1 MDDHI
6 TTTDYDTDFLVWN
19 STQIELLRSKQFDR
33 LDLENIIEELESM
46 ALSQRHEL
54 EHRIE
59 KLTTHLLKCQL
70 QPWKISGSWR
80 GTIREQRYRI
90 AKLLKAMPSL
100 KPLLDQYMTMAYDH
114 AANRAADETR
124 LPRSAFPPTMPFTK
138 EQLLD
143 PDYLP

>member
-6 TTTDYDTDFLVWN
+6 TTIYDTDFLDWT
-19 STQIELLRSKQFDR
+19 STQIELLRTKQFER
-33 LDLENIIEELESM
+33 LDLENIIEELKSM
-46 ALSQRHEL
+46 ALAQRHEL

-59 KLTTHLLKCQL
+59 RLTTHLLKCKV
-70 QPWKISGSWR
+70 QPWRISGSWL

-90 AKLLKAMPSL
+90 ARLLEAMPSL
-100 KPLLDQYMTMAYDH
+100 QPLLDQYVITAYAH
-114 AANRAADETR
+114 AAARAADETR
-124 LPRSAFPPTMPFTK
+124 LPRAAFPATVPFTK

>member
-6 TTTDYDTDFLVWN
+6 KTDHEADFLVWT
-19 STQIELLRSKQFDR
+19 STQIELLRAKRFDQ

-46 ALSQRHEL
+46 ARAEKHQL

-59 KLTTHLLKCQL
+59 RLITHLLKCKL
-70 QPWKISGSWR
+70 QPDQISGSWL
-80 GTIREQRYRI
+80 GMIREQRHRI
-90 AKLLKAMPSL
+90 AKLLKAMPSM
-100 KPLLDQYMTMAYDH
+100 KPLLDQYITLAYDH
-114 AANRAADETR
+114 AAARAADETKM
-124 LPRSAFPPTMPFTK
+124 PRSACPATMPFTK

>member
-1 MDDHI
+1 MDDHFN
-6 TTTDYDTDFLVWN
+6 TDHEADFLAWT
-19 STQIELLRSKQFDR
+19 SAQIELLRAKQFDR

-46 ALSQRHEL
+46 ARAEKHEL

-59 KLTTHLLKCQL
+59 RLITHLLKCQL
-70 QPWKISGSWR
+70 QPDQISGSWL

-90 AKLLKAMPSL
+90 AKLLKAMPSM
-100 KPLLDQYMTMAYDH
+100 KPLLDQYITLAYDH
-114 AANRAADETR
+114 AAARAADETNT
-124 LPRSAFPPTMPFTK
+124 PKSAYPATMPFTK

>member
-6 TTTDYDTDFLVWN
+6 NTDHEADFLVWT
-19 STQIELLRSKQFDR
+19 SAQIELLRAKQFDR

-46 ALSQRHEL
+46 ARAEKHEL

-59 KLTTHLLKCQL
+59 RLITHLLKCEQ
-70 QPWKISGSWR
+70 QPGQISGGWL

-90 AKLLKAMPSL
+90 AKLLKAMPSM
-100 KPLLDQYMTMAYDH
+100 KPLLDQYITLAYDH
-114 AANRAADETR
+114 AAARAADETH
-124 LPRSAFPPTMPFTK
+124 LPRSAFPATIPFTK

>member
-6 TTTDYDTDFLVWN
+6 NTDHETDFLVWT
-19 STQIELLRSKQFDR
+19 SAQIDLLRAKQFDR
-33 LDLENIIEELESM
+33 LDLENIIEELESV
-46 ALSQRHEL
+46 ARAEKHQL

-59 KLTTHLLKCQL
+59 RLITHLLKCKL
-70 QPWKISGSWR
+70 QPGKKSGNWL

-90 AKLLKAMPSL
+90 AKLLRAMPSM
-100 KPLLDQYMTMAYDH
+100 KPLLDSYIAMAYDH
-114 AANRAADETR
+114 AAARAADETH
-124 LPRSAFPPTMPFTK
+124 LPRTALPTKMPFTK